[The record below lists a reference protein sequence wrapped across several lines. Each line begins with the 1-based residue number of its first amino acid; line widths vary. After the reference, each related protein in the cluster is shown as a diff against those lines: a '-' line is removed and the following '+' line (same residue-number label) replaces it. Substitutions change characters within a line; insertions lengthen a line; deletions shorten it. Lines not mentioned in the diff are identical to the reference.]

1 MCLYLYSLP
10 PYPYP
15 FTNPSA
21 ASLTPCT
28 TPTLQPHRRI
38 SLRGG
43 EVLVSDF
50 EDQVDEVKNLVNS
63 DLIDARTRAG
73 KRGKD
78 YIPVVFPDP
87 EEENPC
93 TGAAGAFLETNELR
107 GFRDGG
113 PLTCQ
118 EAADNNIPQTGG
130 VSSYSVV

>member
-1 MCLYLYSLP
+1 MAITKDGY
-10 PYPYP
+10 
-15 FTNPSA
+15 
-21 ASLTPCT
+21 
-28 TPTLQPHRRI
+28 H
-38 SLRGG
+38 
-43 EVLVSDF
+43 V
-50 EDQVDEVKNLVNS
+50 
-63 DLIDARTRAG
+63 DARTRGGRSKAG
-73 KRGKD
+73 KND